1 MSRRDVAN
9 GVGSNITGSPDQRF
23 EGMLVVTDKGLRK
36 TGGYYACFQNVL
48 SHYVLSSSTTSSDSD
63 RIT

>member
-23 EGMLVVTDKGLRK
+23 EGREIGLK
-36 TGGYYACFQNVL
+36 PSEESCIDFHQ
-48 SHYVLSSSTTSSDSD
+48 SDNS
-63 RIT
+63 ISGF